1 MGEEQRIAALKA
13 EIQTIAW
20 TNDLREKFK
29 LMGLKKELFRLCAG
43 HYRGWQGQKGELTE
57 WGRVGYDEFLQPLH
71 AIADALSAED
81 SFD

>member
-1 MGEEQRIAALKA
+1 
-13 EIQTIAW
+13 
-20 TNDLREKFK
+20 
-29 LMGLKKELFRLCAG
+29 MGLKKELFRLCAG